1 MVPVTNKILNHL
13 GWLQFHCM
21 AGRPASCSQLTDSSF
36 GAGRGLQI
44 TWSLQR
50 MFVHPNCGVAKTH
63 KGRCHHPECL
73 GTSVPALFT
82 VCYVCFKRLPSC
94 RAPANR
100 ESVVFSFL
108 CTTNLNN
115 LESCK
120 KNQMSELHLYFQKKT
135 GDLLI
140 YYDSRRRISFQQL
153 QFNIISVQKCMFH
166 PKVSEASPRRSE
178 HTLETARS
186 FEAPEKIT
194 ATEQKYDQI
203 FQGKKLSKFRIIKV
217 VLVEKSGD

>member
-1 MVPVTNKILNHL
+1 MAWQKPIKIGVIILSVLEHQSQHICSRFATFVSSAFHL
-13 GWLQFHCM
+13 AELLQT
-21 AGRPASCSQLTDSSF
+21 G
-36 GAGRGLQI
+36 
-44 TWSLQR
+44 SLW
-50 MFVHPNCGVAKTH
+50 
-63 KGRCHHPECL
+63 
-73 GTSVPALFT
+73 
-82 VCYVCFKRLPSC
+82 
-94 RAPANR
+94 
-100 ESVVFSFL
+100 

-115 LESCK
+115 LEFKRIRCQNCIYISRK
-120 KNQMSELHLYFQKKT
+120 KLE
-135 GDLLI
+135 I